1 MPAKIS
7 MDQIRSFL
15 HELLEILEDIKNNK
29 SVNPYDCSNG
39 FTDTF
44 TLYSEIEYLKEIGK
58 KLEENKKTKA
68 VEKILDKC
76 GEGIGTDEFVRLM
89 HKSGKVSQILQ
100 NLKGA
105 SREINVQNRRIK
117 DFETQMSKTVE
128 MVQSR
133 YNAMKHIHIWLIKRL
148 IGISQDLEELKE
160 QEIADW
166 ELSLV
171 AALNCN

>member
-15 HELLEILEDIKNNK
+15 RELLEILEDIKNNK

-39 FTDTF
+39 FTDNF
-44 TLYSEIEYLKEIGK
+44 TLYSEIEYLKEIAK
-58 KLEENKKTKA
+58 KLEENKKTKV
-68 VEKILDKC
+68 VEKIINKC
-76 GEGIGTDEFVRLM
+76 GEGIETDEFVRLM
-89 HKSGKVSQILQ
+89 HKSGKISQILQ

-128 MVQSR
+128 MVHSR
-133 YNAMKHIHIWLIKRL
+133 YNAIKHIHIWLIKRL

-160 QEIADW
+160 EIA
-166 ELSLV
+166 
-171 AALNCN
+171 N

>member
-1 MPAKIS
+1 
-7 MDQIRSFL
+7 
-15 HELLEILEDIKNNK
+15 
-29 SVNPYDCSNG
+29 
-39 FTDTF
+39 
-44 TLYSEIEYLKEIGK
+44 
-58 KLEENKKTKA
+58 
-68 VEKILDKC
+68 
-76 GEGIGTDEFVRLM
+76 M

-160 QEIADW
+160 QEIAD
-166 ELSLV
+166 
-171 AALNCN
+171 